1 MHVGICKE
9 KFSNIFCWR
18 SFRKY
23 GNMDKSTVNQTSL
36 PTENHTSTETG
47 QSTYKYNITEIKK
60 ICSLYMLH
68 AYFTEIYRELCILF
82 QNLSKTSNLCK
93 KKSKEKLLHVYTLF
107 EFGCDAYCVQL

>member
-1 MHVGICKE
+1 MHVGVYVK

-18 SFRKY
+18 SSRKY

-36 PTENHTSTETG
+36 PTENHTSTESG
-47 QSTYKYNITEIKK
+47 QLKYKNNIVEIKK

-68 AYFTEIYRELCILF
+68 AYFTEIYRELCILV

-93 KKSKEKLLHVYTLF
+93 KNSKEKLLHV
-107 EFGCDAYCVQL
+107 